1 MDMGTSGEVVQ
12 EYERN
17 FLLYENKY
25 WSSNPYVNDID
36 GFVMTAKAHLLYD
49 QYTLRLK
56 RRQYGNSYMLK
67 DQGAVDYIFYVPTGE
82 GKDLEGLINELV
94 LSAGNPD
101 LTAVYL

>member
-1 MDMGTSGEVVQ
+1 
-12 EYERN
+12 
-17 FLLYENKY
+17 
-25 WSSNPYVNDID
+25 
-36 GFVMTAKAHLLYD
+36 
-49 QYTLRLK
+49 
-56 RRQYGNSYMLK
+56 MLK